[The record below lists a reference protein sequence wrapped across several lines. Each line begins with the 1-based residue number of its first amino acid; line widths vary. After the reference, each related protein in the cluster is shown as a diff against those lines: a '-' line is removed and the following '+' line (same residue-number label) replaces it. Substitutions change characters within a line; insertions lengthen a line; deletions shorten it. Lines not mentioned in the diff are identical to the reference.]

1 MTTAELLEYRKKI
14 IDDAIRLKKPDRTP
28 RFANFW
34 TWKILD
40 SGYKLSEAL
49 HDWKKIEEATIN
61 FAKKYPFDMVVDDGV
76 RNPRL
81 VISAIGEPA
90 YEIDDEAEIMNIRD
104 ASYMDPE
111 HYDLLIEDYARL
123 LWEVAVPRRAKGF
136 NSEMTMEQL
145 HEAFRQF
152 GLMGLTM
159 QNIARRLAE
168 ECGVVQGLMSGGTLL
183 LGFELLFNF
192 LRGMQGVA
200 FDLRRCPDKLKAAC
214 EAIERMMLEP
224 QLAAI
229 KNKTYRPGPNA
240 AVHTCT
246 ALLGHTIV
254 NQKQFEKY
262 YWPTLKKTID
272 AVVEAD
278 MTLYVFSEGS
288 TKRFW
293 EYFKEIPAGHVAF
306 HVEQDD
312 IFEFK
317 KALPNCCA
325 VGGMP
330 ASLLGNGTREQCVSY
345 AKHLI
350 DELGGEG
357 FILSQDKMIS
367 YRHDANP
374 ENLKAV
380 CEFVLEYRS

>member
-1 MTTAELLEYRKKI
+1 MRTDELLAYRKQI
-14 IDDAIRLKKPDRTP
+14 IDDAIRLRKPDRTP
-28 RFANFW
+28 HIANFW

-49 HDWKKIEEATIN
+49 HDWKKIEKSTIT

-81 VISAIGEPA
+81 VIGAIGEPA

-111 HYDLLIEDYARL
+111 HYDLLIEDFPRF
-123 LWEVAVPRRAKGF
+123 LWEVAVPRRASRF
-136 NSEMTMEQL
+136 NSNMTMEEL
-145 HEAFRQF
+145 HEALRQF
-152 GLMGLTM
+152 GLMGQTM
-159 QNIARRLAE
+159 ENIKRRLAE
-168 ECGVVQGLMSGGTLL
+168 ECGVVQGLFSSNLFI
-183 LGFELLFNF
+183 GFELLFNF
-192 LRGMQGVA
+192 IRGMRGVA

-214 EAIERMMLEP
+214 DALERLLLDPQIEAIRNGTFKP
-224 QLAAI
+224 GPSAAI
-229 KNKTYRPGPNA
+229 F
-240 AVHTCT
+240 TCS

-254 NQKQFEKY
+254 NRKQFETF
-262 YWPTLKKTID
+262 YWPSLKKIID
-272 AVVEAD
+272 AIVEVD
-278 MTLYVFSEGS
+278 GTLYIFSEGS
-288 TKRFW
+288 TERFW

-312 IFEFK
+312 VFEFK

-330 ASLLGNGTREQCVSY
+330 ASLLGSGTKEQCIAY

-357 FILSQDKMIS
+357 FMLSQDKMMS
-367 YRHDANP
+367 YRKDANP

-380 CEFVLEYRS
+380 CEFVLEYRN

>member
-1 MTTAELLEYRKKI
+1 MTNAELLAYRKRI

-28 RFANFW
+28 HFGNFW
-34 TWKILD
+34 TWIYID

-49 HDWKKIEEATIN
+49 HDWNKIEDTAVN
-61 FAKKYPFDMVVDDGV
+61 FAKKYPFDLIVNDGV

-81 VISAIGEPA
+81 VIAPIGEPA
-90 YEIDDEAEIMNIRD
+90 YEIDDEAETMNIRD
-104 ASYMDPE
+104 TSYMDPE

-136 NSEMTMEQL
+136 KSDMTMEQL
-145 HEAFRQF
+145 HEAFRQY
-152 GLMGLTM
+152 GLMQQTA
-159 QNIARRLAE
+159 QNIVRRLAE
-168 ECGVVQGLMSGGTLL
+168 ECGVVQGLMSGTTLL
-183 LGFELLFNF
+183 IGLEVLFNF

-200 FDLRRCPDKLKAAC
+200 FDLRRCPGKVKAAC
-214 EAIERMMLEP
+214 DALERLMLEP
-224 QLAAI
+224 GLAAI
-229 KNKTYRPGPNA
+229 KSKTLQLGPSA
-240 AVHTCT
+240 AIHACS

-254 NQKQFEKY
+254 NYKQFEKY
-262 YWPTLKKTID
+262 YWPPLKKIID
-272 AVVEAD
+272 AVAEAD

-312 IFEFK
+312 VFEFK
-317 KALPNCCA
+317 KTLPNCCA

-330 ASLLGNGTREQCVSY
+330 ASLLGGGTKEQCVSY

-367 YRHDANP
+367 FRNDANP

-380 CEFVLEYRS
+380 CEFVQEYRH